1 MAWRWAEISGTHTYA
16 STSVLRGSPSG
27 SAALCCGGIC
37 NGCRRC
43 GGKTWDLGLYL
54 TVLSIGCLII
64 LLPIG

>member
-1 MAWRWAEISGTHTYA
+1 M
-16 STSVLRGSPSG
+16 PSG

-43 GGKTWDLGLYL
+43 GGKNWDLGLYL
-54 TVLSIGCLII
+54 KVLSIGCLII